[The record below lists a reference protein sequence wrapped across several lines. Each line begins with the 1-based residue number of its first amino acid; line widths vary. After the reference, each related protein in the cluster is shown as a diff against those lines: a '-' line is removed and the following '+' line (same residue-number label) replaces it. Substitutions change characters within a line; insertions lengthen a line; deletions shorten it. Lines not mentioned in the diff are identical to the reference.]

1 MSRVLITGAC
11 GFAGTALCRELR
23 NRGHLLS
30 GTTRD
35 PARKQ
40 GGDGTPLYVI
50 PDMDGATD
58 WSRAVRGA
66 EVVIHLAA
74 RTHMTG
80 EPGAEAL
87 DIYRQTNVEGS
98 RALTEAAAAAGVRQ
112 FVFLSSIKAVGER
125 SGGKGLTEQTEPAP
139 EDAYG
144 LSKLEAE
151 KAIRAAAGGRMSLT
165 ILRPPLIY
173 GPGVRANFLKLLAAC
188 EARRPLP
195 LAGIQNQRSLV
206 FVGNLAHA
214 IAECIDRPE
223 AAKGVFHIADSEPV
237 STPGL
242 IRAIGRALGRRQR
255 LFPAPKAV
263 LRIAGSITARR
274 SAVDRLLGS
283 LVVDGSRFRSALRWT
298 PPYDF
303 KAGLAETADWYR
315 RRDATS

>member
-11 GFAGTALCRELR
+11 GFVGSALCRELR
-23 NRGHLLS
+23 GRGHLLS

-40 GGDGTPLYVI
+40 GGDGTPLYVV

-58 WSRAVRGA
+58 WSRAVSGA
-66 EVVIHLAA
+66 DVVIHLAA
-74 RTHMTG
+74 RTHITG
-80 EPGAEAL
+80 GAGAKAL
-87 DIYRQTNVEGS
+87 DLYRRTNVEGS
-98 RALTEAAAAAGVRQ
+98 RALAEAAARAGVRQ
-112 FVFLSSIKAVGER
+112 FVFLSSIKAAGER
-125 SGGKGLTEQTEPAP
+125 SGGEGLAERTEPAP
-139 EDAYG
+139 VDAYG

-173 GPGVRANFLKLLAAC
+173 GPGVRANFLRLLGAC

-214 IAECIDRPE
+214 VAECIDRPE
-223 AAKGVFHIADSEPV
+223 AAEGIFHIADSEPI
-237 STPGL
+237 STTGL

-255 LFPAPKAV
+255 LFPVPKAV
-263 LRIAGSITARR
+263 LRIGGSITARR
-274 SAVDRLLGS
+274 PAIDRLLGS

-298 PPYDF
+298 PPHDF
-303 KAGLAETADWYR
+303 ESGLAETADWYR
-315 RRDATS
+315 RRDATR

>member
-11 GFAGTALCRELR
+11 GFVGAALCRELR
-23 NRGHLLS
+23 SRGHLLS

-35 PARKQ
+35 PARRQ
-40 GGDGTPLYVI
+40 SGDGTPLYVI

-58 WSRAVRGA
+58 WSRAVSGA
-66 EVVIHLAA
+66 EAVIHLAA
-74 RTHMTG
+74 RTHLTG
-80 EPGAEAL
+80 GSGARAL

-98 RALTEAAAAAGVRQ
+98 RALAEAAAAAGVRQ
-112 FVFLSSIKAVGER
+112 FIFLSSIKAAGER
-125 SGGKGLTEQTEPAP
+125 SGGEGLTERTEPAP

-151 KAIRAAAGGRMSLT
+151 KAVRAAAGGRMSLT

-173 GPGVRANFLKLLAAC
+173 GPGVRANFLRLLDAC

-195 LAGIQNQRSLV
+195 LAGIQNRRSLV
-206 FVGNLAHA
+206 YVGNLAHA

-237 STPGL
+237 STTGL
-242 IRAIGRALGRRQR
+242 IRDVGRALGRRQR
-255 LFPAPKAV
+255 LFPVPKAV
-263 LRIAGSITARR
+263 LRIAGAITARQ
-274 SAVDRLLGS
+274 SIVDRLLGS
-283 LVVDGSRFRSALRWT
+283 LVVDGSRFRSALGWT

-303 KAGLAETADWYR
+303 ESGLAETADWYR
-315 RRDATS
+315 RREAAR

>member
-11 GFAGTALCRELR
+11 GFVGSALCRELR
-23 NRGHLLS
+23 GRGHLLS

-58 WSRAVRGA
+58 WSRAVSGA
-66 EVVIHLAA
+66 DVVIHLAA
-74 RTHMTG
+74 RTHITG
-80 EPGAEAL
+80 GAGAKAL
-87 DIYRQTNVEGS
+87 DLYRQTNVEGS
-98 RALTEAAAAAGVRQ
+98 RALAEAAGRAGVRQ
-112 FVFLSSIKAVGER
+112 FVFLSSIKAAGER
-125 SGGKGLTEQTEPAP
+125 SGGEGLTERTEPAP

-151 KAIRAAAGGRMSLT
+151 KAIQAAGGGRMSLT

-173 GPGVRANFLKLLAAC
+173 GPGVRANFLRLLGAC

-195 LAGIQNQRSLV
+195 LAGIQNRRSLV

-214 IAECIDRPE
+214 VAECIDRPE
-223 AAKGVFHIADSEPV
+223 AAEGVFHIADSEPV

-242 IRAIGRALGRRQR
+242 IRAVGRALGRRQR
-255 LFPAPKAV
+255 LFPVPKAV
-263 LRIAGSITARR
+263 LRVGGSITARR

-283 LVVDGSRFRSALRWT
+283 LVVDGSRFHSALRWT

-303 KAGLAETADWYR
+303 ESGLAETADWYR
-315 RRDATS
+315 RRDATR

>member
-11 GFAGTALCRELR
+11 GFVGGALCRELR
-23 NRGHLLS
+23 GRGHLLS

-40 GGDGTPLYVI
+40 GSDGTPLYVI

-58 WSRAVRGA
+58 WSRTVSGA
-66 EVVIHLAA
+66 DVVIHLAG
-74 RTHMTG
+74 RTHITG
-80 EPGAEAL
+80 GAGAKAL
-87 DIYRQTNVEGS
+87 DLYRQTNVEGS
-98 RALTEAAAAAGVRQ
+98 RALAEAAARAGVRQ
-112 FVFLSSIKAVGER
+112 FVFLSSIKAAGER
-125 SGGKGLTEQTEPAP
+125 SGGEGLAERTEPAP

-151 KAIRAAAGGRMSLT
+151 KAIQAAAGGRMSLT

-173 GPGVRANFLKLLAAC
+173 GPGVRANFLRLLDAC

-214 IAECIDRPE
+214 VAECIDRPE
-223 AAKGVFHIADSEPV
+223 AAEGIFHIADSEPI
-237 STPGL
+237 STTGL

-255 LFPAPKAV
+255 LFPVPKAV
-263 LRIAGSITARR
+263 LRIGGSITARR
-274 SAVDRLLGS
+274 PAVDRLLGS

-298 PPYDF
+298 PPHDF
-303 KAGLAETADWYR
+303 ESGLAETADWYR
-315 RRDATS
+315 RRDATR

>member
-11 GFAGTALCRELR
+11 GFVGTALCRELR
-23 NRGHLLS
+23 RRGHLLS

-35 PARKQ
+35 PARRQ
-40 GGDGTPLYVI
+40 SGDGTPLYVI

-58 WSRAVRGA
+58 WSRAVSGA

-74 RTHMTG
+74 RTHVTG
-80 EPGAEAL
+80 EPGIKAL

-98 RALTEAAAAAGVRQ
+98 RALAEAAAAAGVRQ
-112 FVFLSSIKAVGER
+112 FVFVSSIKAAGER
-125 SGGKGLTEQTEPAP
+125 SGGEGLTEQTEPAP

-151 KAIRAAAGGRMSLT
+151 KAVRAAADGRMSLT

-173 GPGVRANFLKLLAAC
+173 GPGVRANFLRLLDAC

-195 LAGIQNQRSLV
+195 LAGIQNQRSMV

-223 AAKGVFHIADSEPV
+223 AATGVFHIADSEPI
-237 STPGL
+237 STTGL
-242 IRAIGRALGRRQR
+242 IQAVGDALGRRQR
-255 LFPAPKAV
+255 LFPVPKAV
-263 LRIAGSITARR
+263 LRAAGTITARR
-274 SAVDRLLGS
+274 SVVDRLLGS
-283 LVVDGSRFRSALRWT
+283 LVVDGSRFRVALRWT

-303 KAGLAETADWYR
+303 ESGLAETADWYR
-315 RRDATS
+315 RREAVR

>member
-11 GFAGTALCRELR
+11 GFVGSALCRELR
-23 NRGHLLS
+23 GWGHLLS

-58 WSRAVRGA
+58 WSRAVSGA
-66 EVVIHLAA
+66 DVVIHLAA
-74 RTHMTG
+74 RTHITG
-80 EPGAEAL
+80 GAGAKAL
-87 DIYRQTNVEGS
+87 DLYRQTNVEGS
-98 RALTEAAAAAGVRQ
+98 RALAEAAAAAGVRQ
-112 FVFLSSIKAVGER
+112 FVFLSSIKAAGER
-125 SGGKGLTEQTEPAP
+125 SGGEGLAERTEPAP

-151 KAIRAAAGGRMSLT
+151 KAVQAAAGGRMSLT

-173 GPGVRANFLKLLAAC
+173 GPGVRANFLQLLDAC

-195 LAGIQNQRSLV
+195 LAGIENRRSLV

-214 IAECIDRPE
+214 VAECIDRPE
-223 AAKGVFHIADSEPV
+223 AAEGIFHIADSEPI
-237 STPGL
+237 STTGL

-255 LFPAPKAV
+255 LFPVPKAV
-263 LRIAGSITARR
+263 LRIGGSITARR

-303 KAGLAETADWYR
+303 ESGLAETADWYR
-315 RRDATS
+315 RRDATR

>member
-11 GFAGTALCRELR
+11 GFVGSALCRELR
-23 NRGHLLS
+23 GRGHLLS

-58 WSRAVRGA
+58 WSRAVSGA
-66 EVVIHLAA
+66 DVVIHLAA
-74 RTHMTG
+74 RTHITG
-80 EPGAEAL
+80 GAGAKAL
-87 DIYRQTNVEGS
+87 DLYRQTNVEGS
-98 RALTEAAAAAGVRQ
+98 RALAEAAAAAGVRQ
-112 FVFLSSIKAVGER
+112 FVFLSSIKAAGER
-125 SGGKGLTEQTEPAP
+125 SGGEGLAERTEPAP

-151 KAIRAAAGGRMSLT
+151 KAVQAADGGRMSLT

-173 GPGVRANFLKLLAAC
+173 GPGVRANFLQLLDAC

-195 LAGIQNQRSLV
+195 LAGIENRRSLV

-214 IAECIDRPE
+214 VAECIDRPE
-223 AAKGVFHIADSEPV
+223 AAEGIFHIADSEPV
-237 STPGL
+237 STTGL

-255 LFPAPKAV
+255 LFPVPKAV
-263 LRIAGSITARR
+263 LRIGGSITARR

-283 LVVDGSRFRSALRWT
+283 LVVDGSRFRSALGWT

-303 KAGLAETADWYR
+303 ELGLAETADWYR
-315 RRDATS
+315 RQNTTS